1 MRACGYDRMF
11 AEDVILRTYG
21 CELTYAAEQAPNGLL
36 LCSLT
41 ADVILSTDMI
51 KHMTHCKRSWN
62 FIFSDIFSIIG
73 QFDTV
78 FFASPLLG
86 KSPGTLPHCIDK
98 FGKTGISFND
108 FLL

>member
-1 MRACGYDRMF
+1 MF
-11 AEDVILRTYG
+11 
-21 CELTYAAEQAPNGLL
+21 
-36 LCSLT
+36 
-41 ADVILSTDMI
+41 I
-51 KHMTHCKRSWN
+51 KSKAVMTHCKRSWN

-98 FGKTGISFND
+98 FEKRGISFND